1 MGDPWPPK
9 CLGDQEGGL
18 GNSRHAGNA
27 GRPCGGY
34 IARAILKAVEV
45 TFVAMKR
52 AYDYERRKGQR
63 SAPTSYGRLDH
74 SDRSPNSIYDQYT

>member
-45 TFVAMKR
+45 APVA
-52 AYDYERRKGQR
+52 YFELL
-63 SAPTSYGRLDH
+63 P
-74 SDRSPNSIYDQYT
+74 